1 MFCLVAVSPYP
12 KSRMEKHP
20 DEVKLNWRFKVLKTI
35 PSAMYR
41 QILIRREEM
50 KMDVEIL
57 NNKNEYSRCVLPQM
71 EITLGG
77 RKIAEKIPKEVQEV
91 AKKKEREE

>member
-1 MFCLVAVSPYP
+1 
-12 KSRMEKHP
+12 
-20 DEVKLNWRFKVLKTI
+20 
-35 PSAMYR
+35 
-41 QILIRREEM
+41 M

-77 RKIAEKIPKEVQEV
+77 RKIAEKISKEVQEV
-91 AKKKEREE
+91 AKKK